1 MKIIKIDILKGPN
14 YWSSNYHRLIAVHL
28 DLVEDLAKFNRKIP
42 IFYQG
47 LKKIFPNIQ
56 QRHYC
61 LQHQD
66 EFCQQI
72 SLIKTIMKI
81 ALELQNLA
89 EMSVN
94 FGRAST
100 SAVTGIEQIVFEYQT
115 PKAGRYAAKAAIR
128 ICQSL
133 IEYGSYPQTELEQD
147 LKDLKAI
154 GSAFV
159 SDPSTAALL
168 REAESRQIPWIDL
181 SVESLIQLGY
191 GKYQRRLQTSLS
203 DRHSSLG
210 VKLAGKL
217 AGDKYSTQALL
228 RKTGFPVPNSQV
240 LSVWNDLKPTINQVG
255 GYPVVIK
262 PLDGKRAK
270 GITLEIDNW
279 DEALAAYHLALQ
291 ESKSGRV
298 LVEKY
303 YDGRDYRILVVNGEV
318 VAAVE
323 RIAAH
328 VIGDGKSTIVQLVEQ
343 FNQEPFDGNEPNYQP
358 TQLVFDSYSERVLLK
373 QGYTSQSVPEAGE
386 IVYLKATANLST
398 GGIALDC
405 TDKIHPENIWLA
417 QRAAKMIG
425 LELAEIELVCLDIGR
440 PLRYSEGVTLGV
452 NAVPELG
459 MYLQPDFGQPR
470 NVAASILDWLYPA
483 NTQARI
489 PIIAVTGNEG
499 KNTPIE
505 LIAHIFKQIKQV
517 VGYTSRGKT
526 YLGDYEVNFLERSE
540 FQSSESILQDP
551 TVDLAVLKV
560 TDSQIRESGLG
571 FDCCDVSVILNL
583 SPTDEETARCYR
595 VVTEAVSDR
604 GYIVL
609 NADLA
614 GVEAFAK
621 QVRGTVVY
629 FSLNPDNPLLQK
641 HLFQGGLAAV
651 YQNGYLSLLQE
662 QRIITI
668 ELAVNVPLITRR
680 PVPLALSLALAASLV
695 AYVQGVGIPD
705 ISTALRTFQ
714 IPRKFNYG
722 GGNLIDLEEVHI
734 LVACPDDLTKTVAEF
749 VSNWQQGERIGV
761 IGAKGERSE
770 ADLIELGRISAQIFD
785 RLIVKE
791 DDEQG
796 LKNQGEVAEL
806 ISRGIEQ
813 QQPNFQYELILDE
826 FVAIN
831 TAITQATYGSLI
843 VILSEQVCQAVSL
856 LQQPSFPAL
865 TALPGKLCQF

>member
-1 MKIIKIDILKGPN
+1 MKILKIDILKGPN
-14 YWSSNYHRLIAVHL
+14 YWSSNYQRLIAVHL

-47 LKKIFPNIQ
+47 LNKIFPNIQ

-72 SLIKTIMKI
+72 SLIKTIIRI

-89 EMSVN
+89 EMSVS
-94 FGRAST
+94 FGRASI

-154 GSAFV
+154 RSAFV

-191 GKYQRRLQTSLS
+191 GKYQRRLQAFLS
-203 DRHSSLG
+203 DHHSSLG
-210 VKLAGKL
+210 VKLAG
-217 AGDKYSTQALL
+217 DKFSTQALL
-228 RKTGFPVPNSQV
+228 RKTGFPVPNSKV
-240 LSVWNDLKPTINQVG
+240 LSIWNDLKPTINEVG

-262 PLDGKRAK
+262 PLDGKHAK

-279 DEALAAYHLALQ
+279 ERALAAYHLAVQ
-291 ESKSGRV
+291 ESKFGRV

-303 YDGRDYRILVVNGEV
+303 YDGRDYRILVVNGKV

-328 VIGDGKSTIVQLVEQ
+328 VIGDGKSNIVQLVEQ
-343 FNQEPFDGNEPNYQP
+343 FNQEPFDGNEPNH
-358 TQLVFDSYSERVLLK
+358 QLTRIAFDSYSERVLLE
-373 QGYTSQSVPEAGE
+373 QGYTSQSVPEVGE

-398 GGIALDC
+398 GGIALDR

-417 QRAAKMIG
+417 QRAAKIIG

-440 PLRYSEGVTLGV
+440 PLRYSEGAIIGV

-459 MYLQPDFGQPR
+459 MYLQPHFGQPR

-489 PIIAVTGNEG
+489 PIITVTGSEG
-499 KNTPIE
+499 KSIAID
-505 LIAHIFKQIKQV
+505 LIAHIFKQVKQV

-526 YLGDYEVNFLERSE
+526 YLGDYEVNSLERSQ
-540 FQSSESILQDP
+540 FQSSELILQDP
-551 TVDLAVLKV
+551 TVDVAVLKV
-560 TDSQIRESGLG
+560 TDSQIRESGLS
-571 FDCCDVSVILNL
+571 FDRCDVGVILNL
-583 SPTDEETARCYR
+583 SPTDEETERCYR

-604 GYIVL
+604 GYVVL
-609 NADLA
+609 NVDLP

-641 HLFQGGLAAV
+641 HLFQRGLAAV
-651 YQNGYLSLLQE
+651 YQNGYLSLLQD

-714 IPRKFNYG
+714 IPRKFNYSG
-722 GGNLIDLEEVHI
+722 VNLIDLGKVHI
-734 LVACPDDLTKTVAEF
+734 LVACPDDLTKTVGEF
-749 VSNWQQGERIGV
+749 VLNWQQGERIGV
-761 IGAKGERSE
+761 IGAKGDRSK
-770 ADLIELGRISAQIFD
+770 ADLIELGKLSAEIFD

-791 DDEQG
+791 DDEQEK
-796 LKNQGEVAEL
+796 KNQGEVAEL

-813 QQPNFQYELILDE
+813 KQSNFQYELILDE

-843 VILSEQVCQAVSL
+843 VILSEQVCQAISL

-865 TALPGKLCQF
+865 TALPRKLSL